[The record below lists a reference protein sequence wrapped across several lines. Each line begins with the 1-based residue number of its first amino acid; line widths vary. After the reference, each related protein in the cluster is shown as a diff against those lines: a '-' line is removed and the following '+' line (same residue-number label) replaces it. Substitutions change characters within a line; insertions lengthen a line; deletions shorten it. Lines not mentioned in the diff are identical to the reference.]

1 MNTELSH
8 NMSKNNIMLVGEAWG
23 EKEEETGVPFSGTS
37 GWLLDQMLSA
47 AGIAR
52 RDCYVTN
59 VFNLR
64 PKPSADVKNLCG
76 SKAEGIPGLPQ
87 LDKGKY
93 ILARY
98 AGELERLYDEVRR
111 EEPNV
116 IVTLGAT
123 ATWAFCHTSGIK
135 QYRGAVTSACHA
147 VNIKLGREQ
156 KVLPTYHPAMVARD
170 YTARPIVIADLSKA
184 AREAATPVIQRPERY
199 IWLYP
204 TIEDLEQFEREHI
217 IGSTLLSIDIETAGD
232 QITCIGF
239 APNPSVAIVVP
250 LFLGINQNYWGTRNE
265 ELVALNYVRRWCA
278 MIPSVFQN
286 GLYDIKYL
294 WQRYGI
300 PVPLAAEDTM
310 LLHHAWQPE
319 MEKGL
324 GFLATLYTDEASWK
338 FMRKGKKHD

>member
-1 MNTELSH
+1 
-8 NMSKNNIMLVGEAWG
+8 MLVGEAWG
-23 EKEEETGVPFSGTS
+23 EHEEETGVPFSGAS
-37 GWLLDQMLSA
+37 GWLLDQMLSQ

-64 PKPSADVKNLCG
+64 PKPSNDIKNLCG
-76 SKAEGIPGLPQ
+76 SKA
-87 LDKGKY
+87 KGQFVKAQY
-93 ILARY
+93 VK
-98 AGELERLYDEVRR
+98 ELERLYDEVKR
-111 EEPNV
+111 ERPN
-116 IVTLGAT
+116 IIIALGAT
-123 ATWAFCHTSGIK
+123 ATWAFLGTNGIK
-135 QYRGAVTSACHA
+135 RYRGAVAPS
-147 VNIKLGREQ
+147 VDRVSNRLGYVQ
-156 KVLPTYHPAMVARD
+156 KILPTYHPAAVARD
-170 YTARPIVIADLSKA
+170 YSARPVVIADLSKA
-184 AREAATPVIQRPERY
+184 KREAAFPEVRRPVRN

-204 TIEDLEQFEREHI
+204 TLEDLALYERDFI
-217 IGSTLLSIDIETAGD
+217 APSTLLSVDIETAGD

-239 APNPSVAIVVP
+239 APNPSSAIVIP
-250 LFLGINQNYWGTRNE
+250 LFQGQSKNYWATRDE
-265 ELVALNYVRRWCA
+265 ELQALAYVRRWCA
-278 MIPSVFQN
+278 MRPTVFQN
-286 GLYDIKYL
+286 GMYDIKFL